1 MGMLQLVKFPTWS
14 RIVEGLIRTS
24 SINHLYTNDQTLI
37 SSIGSTEPG
46 IGDHLIIHFEIEFKI
61 EEPTPI
67 IKRAWKHYSKEN
79 LNKKL
84 GSVSWDIGSIDVQ
97 GYWNTFEEK
106 LVTIV
111 DQVAPY
117 STFTN
122 RTNVKAK
129 TPSAIKN
136 QLSTRKKLLKSFNK
150 INLVFMVEIK
160 FLSLSTL

>member
-24 SINHLYTNDQTLI
+24 SIDHLYTNDQTLI
-37 SSIGSTEPG
+37 SSNGSTEPG

-122 RTNVKAK
+122 RINFFNIRQLNVE
-129 TPSAIKN
+129 
-136 QLSTRKKLLKSFNK
+136 LGGRRML
-150 INLVFMVEIK
+150 
-160 FLSLSTL
+160 

>member
-1 MGMLQLVKFPTWS
+1 MSNVLDKSFIHRSYPKLAYG
-14 RIVEGLIRTS
+14 
-24 SINHLYTNDQTLI
+24 SIYTT
-37 SSIGSTEPG
+37 IGSTEPG

-136 QLSTRKKLLKSFNK
+136 QLSTSYNSEIWHIPTLQRHLKVKLKSASANALK
-150 INLVFMVEIK
+150 ICTPNYN
-160 FLSLSTL
+160 

>member
-1 MGMLQLVKFPTWS
+1 M
-14 RIVEGLIRTS
+14 
-24 SINHLYTNDQTLI
+24 
-37 SSIGSTEPG
+37 
-46 IGDHLIIHFEIEFKI
+46 IIHFEIEFKI